1 MPTVEEDIQHLIRI
15 VQKDREIRDLRKLSD
30 GVPGRVRVIDKE
42 ISRMDEDLVEESKHI
57 ERLER
62 EKSHITSLIDSQKAE
77 LEHKRAEQRQVGSNK
92 EFQALLAEMQ
102 YLGTQIDK
110 GEERILVILD
120 ETEAHRK
127 SLKAI
132 QERIDRGKSAL
143 VQEKEQLVARQKEAE
158 DSLKI
163 IEDEKLRILP
173 HLSPEIR
180 RLYER
185 ILRAKGDSGVANI
198 VADIC
203 QGCYSRVPPQ
213 TAHEVRRNNEIM
225 ACETC
230 GRILVYFEERA

>member
-1 MPTVEEDIQHLIRI
+1 M
-15 VQKDREIRDLRKLSD
+15 
-30 GVPGRVRVIDKE
+30 
-42 ISRMDEDLVEESKHI
+42 
-57 ERLER
+57 
-62 EKSHITSLIDSQKAE
+62 
-77 LEHKRAEQRQVGSNK
+77 
-92 EFQALLAEMQ
+92 
-102 YLGTQIDK
+102 
-110 GEERILVILD
+110 
-120 ETEAHRK
+120 
-127 SLKAI
+127 KAI
-132 QERIDRGKSAL
+132 KDRIDRGKSAL

-173 HLSPEIR
+173 HLSAEIR